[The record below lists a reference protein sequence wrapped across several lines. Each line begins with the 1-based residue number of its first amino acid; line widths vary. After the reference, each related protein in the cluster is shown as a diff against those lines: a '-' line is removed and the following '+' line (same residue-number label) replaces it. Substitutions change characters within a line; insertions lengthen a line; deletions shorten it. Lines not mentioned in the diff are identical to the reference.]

1 MPVALQYGVIK
12 VGQIWCVMSREGA
25 QFGFP
30 TREGA
35 VAAAEAIVSLHR
47 EGGGLCDVLVH
58 DDTGRLVPLPQGML

>member
-1 MPVALQYGVIK
+1 MSAALQYGVIQ
-12 VGQIWCVMSREGA
+12 VGQIWCVMNREGA

-35 VAAAEAIVSLHR
+35 VAAAEAIVSVHR

-58 DDTGRLVPLPQGML
+58 DETGRLVPLAQEML